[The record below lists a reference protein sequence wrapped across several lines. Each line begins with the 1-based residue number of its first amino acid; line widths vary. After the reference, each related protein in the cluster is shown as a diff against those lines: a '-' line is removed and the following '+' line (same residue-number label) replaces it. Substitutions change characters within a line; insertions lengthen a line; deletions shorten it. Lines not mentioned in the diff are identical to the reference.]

1 MTPDRKPVGTP
12 DMHSSRAQQWA
23 DRRLSGKALR
33 PRNAAYLIASI
44 WLVAVVAF
52 GIIERIADPGTF
64 PSVWLAF
71 WWALQTV
78 TTVGYGDVVP
88 GQTSGKVLA
97 SILMLGGLAFLSIVT
112 ATITSAFIA
121 RRQAEMR
128 ETGEDPVIQRLDQI
142 SSRLDKVDA
151 ELSRLGDDA
160 RAPGS
165 GRQG

>member
-1 MTPDRKPVGTP
+1 MAEQHDQ
-12 DMHSSRAQQWA
+12 HSSRAERWA
-23 DRRLSGKALR
+23 ERRLSGKALR

-44 WLVAVVAF
+44 WLLAVVAF
-52 GIIERIADPGTF
+52 GIVERIVDPDTF

-97 SILMLGGLAFLSIVT
+97 SILMLGGLSLLSIVT

-121 RRQAEMR
+121 RRQTELQEA
-128 ETGEDPVIQRLDQI
+128 GEDPVIKRLDQI
-142 SSRLDKVDA
+142 SSRLDDVEA
-151 ELSRLGDDA
+151 QISRLGGE
-160 RAPGS
+160 APPPSS
-165 GRQG
+165 GQQG

>member
-1 MTPDRKPVGTP
+1 VADQN
-12 DMHSSRAQQWA
+12 DLHSSRTERWA
-23 DRRLSGKALR
+23 HRRLTNRVLR
-33 PRNAAYLIASI
+33 PRYAAYLIASI

-52 GIIERIADPGTF
+52 GIIERIADPQTF

-88 GQTSGKVLA
+88 GQTSGKALA

-121 RRQAEMR
+121 RRQAEAQ
-128 ETGEDPVIQRLDQI
+128 EAGEDPVIRRLDEI
-142 SSRLDKVDA
+142 SSRLDKMDA
-151 ELSRLGDDA
+151 EISRLGHDG
-160 RAPGS
+160 RAPSHGQQGS
-165 GRQG
+165 T